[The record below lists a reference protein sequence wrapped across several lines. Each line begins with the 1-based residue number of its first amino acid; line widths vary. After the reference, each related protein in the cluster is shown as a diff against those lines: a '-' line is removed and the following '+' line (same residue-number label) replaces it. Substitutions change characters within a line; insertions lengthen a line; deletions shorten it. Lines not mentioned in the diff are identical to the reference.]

1 MRKRLKEIRKWPM
14 ISSSTYICV
23 RSDVLN
29 FDLYLKILEN
39 RFPINFNVLLDIIV
53 YKSYFVVLHVFN
65 AFEFCNT
72 SNRAHSESNVGLL
85 EIDFH

>member
-1 MRKRLKEIRKWPM
+1 M

-53 YKSYFVVLHVFN
+53 YKSYFVVLFN

-72 SNRAHSESNVGLL
+72 SNRAHSELNVRLPG
-85 EIDFH
+85 IDLH